1 MTIPA
6 VRAYSKTIVHSQQA
20 SSDSRQK
27 KGHPYTVIT
36 LINATYSVLT
46 YYSKT
51 VFDLSAYNIYF
62 FMLKCCFFFFKIRV
76 EKLLDG

>member
-62 FMLKCCFFFFKIRV
+62 FMIKCCFFFLIRV